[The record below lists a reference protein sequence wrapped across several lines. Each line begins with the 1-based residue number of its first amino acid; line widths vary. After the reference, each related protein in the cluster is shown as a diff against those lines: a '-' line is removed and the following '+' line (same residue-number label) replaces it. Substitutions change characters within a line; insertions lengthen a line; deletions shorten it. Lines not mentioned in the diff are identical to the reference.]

1 MKKLVIAAISLLV
14 TAGLGS
20 GANAQGKKSEST
32 LTVNEP
38 VEVPGTILA
47 PGTYVIRVV
56 DAQSSRNIV
65 QITDVD
71 GTKVF
76 ATAICTP
83 HAQAAS
89 RPNTNFVYYENV
101 STSKVLRTWFASNDQ
116 FGQDFVYPRE
126 RAIELARAVKEP
138 VPAYVATG
146 PVTTEQL
153 KTVEVVPVAEEKPVV
168 IAEAPAPARVPVPA
182 NAPPVIVAENNLPA
196 TASVFPLAAGLGL
209 LALAGAAGL
218 HLIGRRIG

>member
-168 IAEAPAPARVPVPA
+168 IAEAPARVPVPA
-182 NAPPVIVAENNLPA
+182 PAPPVLVAENNLPA